1 MDTGIERPMSPDMGA
16 DIQNTNFPK
25 LTLLMKATL
34 TNKIKSAL
42 SLKKICVDLT
52 KIRTIFRVFRCLGER
67 INKKLTT
74 LLRRQRCKRIETN
87 VRKAQGSG
95 GRGI

>member
-1 MDTGIERPMSPDMGA
+1 
-16 DIQNTNFPK
+16 
-25 LTLLMKATL
+25 MKATL

-74 LLRRQRCKRIETN
+74 LLRRQRCKRIGDKCEKGPGKWSEGGYSRAGRII
-87 VRKAQGSG
+87 RKIDFQ
-95 GRGI
+95 